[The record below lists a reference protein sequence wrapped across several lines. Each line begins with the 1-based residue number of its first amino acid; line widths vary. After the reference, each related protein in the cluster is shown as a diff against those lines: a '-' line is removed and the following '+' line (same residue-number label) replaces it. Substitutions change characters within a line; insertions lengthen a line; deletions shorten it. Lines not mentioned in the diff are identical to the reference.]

1 MNISHAPIQ
10 TCGDGLSSKARVVL
24 DIVTLPSD
32 NTHSPEDRA
41 DHVARIQAR
50 AEDVFGEP
58 EKAALWLNRQNRL
71 LNDQTPLEAI
81 QTDTGLQLVMTI
93 LGRIEHGVYS

>member
-1 MNISHAPIQ
+1 MEIMNLL
-10 TCGDGLSSKARVVL
+10 C
-24 DIVTLPSD
+24 D

-41 DHVARIQAR
+41 ERVARIQAR

-93 LGRIEHGVYS
+93 LGRIEHGVY